1 MKGKIMYC
9 AMPTRLQRLKGL
21 AKKIARRCGYAPTVP
36 FDVGAFKDFEG
47 GRIGR
52 ERTLKFMIGYMRLCQ
67 TVGIFGISDGVM
79 GELKDALD
87 EGKEIRV
94 FYGLDPEWEKM
105 YEQLKGKYSDLFARL
120 RGKNHLIA
128 LVGPRCVG
136 KTFWSD
142 RLLEKLKDQLL
153 RVKNTTTRE
162 PRDKKDHDS
171 YRFISKK
178 EFRKGI
184 GEYQFLEWDKY
195 QGCYYGSS
203 LKEIRK
209 VLDRQSGIFA
219 ITPKGAAALNGHR
232 LEINLT
238 IILLVPESVKT
249 LRKNFVRR
257 NITDPKKQAALIEDA
272 KTFVLPENIRHHR
285 VEITGDTKKDERK
298 IMRIVEPLVAK

>member
-1 MKGKIMYC
+1 
-9 AMPTRLQRLKGL
+9 MPTRLQRLKGL

-142 RLLEKLKDQLL
+142 RLLEKLKGKLL
-153 RVKNTTTRE
+153 RVKNTTTRA
-162 PRDKKDHDS
+162 PRDKKDYDS

-184 GEYQFLEWDKY
+184 REYRFLEWDKY
-195 QGCYYGSS
+195 PKKPNGHYYGSS
-203 LKEIRK
+203 LKEIRR
-209 VLDRQSGIFA
+209 VLDKQSGIFA

-238 IILLVPESVKT
+238 IILLVPKSVKT
-249 LRKNFVRR
+249 LRKNFLRR
-257 NITDPKKQAALIEDA
+257 NITGEKEQADLIEDA
-272 KTFVLPENIRHHR
+272 KTFILPENVRHHR
-285 VEITGDTKKDERK
+285 VEITGDTPKDENK
-298 IMRIVEPLVAK
+298 IMRIVESLIGK